1 MMNCYADVCLRDA
14 EFEFAIS
21 LGNAIDVR
29 SVTHFPF
36 PLSLR
41 HTNKAYICRIAE
53 LLIGSVAIGSDQFVK
68 RCSGQTNIKF
78 SPFKMS
84 SRVPTGPRLFSPSVA
99 VRAPHLGT
107 GRHRNDSTGSNADDN
122 HLVLGSGRE
131 GPS

>member
-1 MMNCYADVCLRDA
+1 MPTSVYAMQNLNLRFRLVTRSMFDQSPT
-14 EFEFAIS
+14 S
-21 LGNAIDVR
+21 LFPYLFGTQIKR
-29 SVTHFPF
+29 TSV
-36 PLSLR
+36 
-41 HTNKAYICRIAE
+41 CRIAE

-99 VRAPHLGT
+99 VRAAHLGT